1 MKKLLTALAAALLLV
16 GCAPEPVLIQLPQR
30 YEIAGRL
37 RYQGIETQVALRR
50 DGRDILEFESPAGL
64 RGLSVTADQS
74 FADFRYAGLE
84 RRFTRGSLPADS
96 VAALLLE
103 ALDTAA
109 DTGVPVSGQ
118 YEDAGGQFTLTMDK
132 GNILKLS
139 IPGKDLELEVHSFRN
154 LDQNT

>member
-1 MKKLLTALAAALLLV
+1 MKKLLTALAAALLLA
-16 GCAPEPVLIQLPQR
+16 GCAPEPAIIQPPQR
-30 YEIAGRL
+30 YEMAGRL
-37 RYQGIETQVALRR
+37 RYQGIESQVTLRR
-50 DGRDILEFESPAGL
+50 DGRDFLDFESPAGL

-74 FADFRYAGLE
+74 FVDFRYAGLE

-96 VAALLLE
+96 VAELLLD
-103 ALDTAA
+103 ALNRAA
-109 DTGVPVSGQ
+109 ETGVPVSGQ
-118 YEDAGGQFTLTMDK
+118 YEGADVTLTMDK